1 MRTTT
6 YHFLSIDLFRVS
18 SSCEGKK
25 TKLQVSKL
33 KSLMA
38 SLYVGGLVF
47 APFTTTAKK
56 SSVHIVTTSYAAE
69 VVSPLPKPQ
78 PQLKNTPKYHVRL
91 GL

>member
-1 MRTTT
+1 
-6 YHFLSIDLFRVS
+6 
-18 SSCEGKK
+18 
-25 TKLQVSKL
+25 
-33 KSLMA
+33 MA

-91 GL
+91 GYKDLAKK